1 MTLDT
6 WCGLHEINK
15 ATYYYRLRKVRQ
27 SCLHAMAPSKPEFVE
42 RSLPDTTKS
51 DGSAESHS
59 PQPIAILRGRNGL
72 FLELLPTVPSELVNT
87 VLKGMSHAE

>member
-27 SCLHAMAPSKPEFVE
+27 ACLHAMAPPKPEFVE
-42 RSLPDTTKS
+42 LSLPGITKS

-59 PQPIAILRGRNGL
+59 SQPIAILRGRNGL
-72 FLELLPTVPSELVNT
+72 FLELLPTASSELVNA